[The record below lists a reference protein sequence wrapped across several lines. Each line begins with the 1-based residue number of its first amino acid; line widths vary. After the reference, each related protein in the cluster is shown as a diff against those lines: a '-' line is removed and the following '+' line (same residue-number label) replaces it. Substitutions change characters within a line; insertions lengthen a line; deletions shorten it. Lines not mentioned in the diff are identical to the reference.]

1 MFLAIREIRHNKLR
15 YGLIIGMI
23 ALIGYLIFMLMGLM
37 LGLANENTAA
47 IKSWDTQTVYLN
59 KNANENLSQ
68 SLVSKSQVG
77 QLGSHEALVGTTP
90 VVIKKT
96 TGHASKQSIQF
107 MGLSKKQYLYQKKLE
122 LVAGRKPRNNNEII
136 LDESLKDKGYHIGN
150 TVILNSQGKS
160 LKVVGFV
167 KNAKLNISPLAI
179 GSLST
184 WQQLKGTNGQYN
196 ASGIFSDQKTSH
208 HHPQLAKYSVHEF
221 IQKLP
226 GYSAQ
231 NTTFEFMIGFLMII
245 SLIVIAVFLYILTM
259 QKLPEYAVLRA
270 QGIPVSTL
278 TGATFAQAMLLMII
292 GVVISLM
299 VTLITTL
306 LIPQAVPMLISWP
319 VTILVGI
326 SLIVLGAI
334 GALLPVHII
343 TKINPLDA
351 I

>member
-1 MFLAIREIRHNKLR
+1 M
-15 YGLIIGMI
+15 
-23 ALIGYLIFMLMGLM
+23 
-37 LGLANENTAA
+37 
-47 IKSWDTQTVYLN
+47 
-59 KNANENLSQ
+59 
-68 SLVSKSQVG
+68 SKSQIG

-90 VVIKKT
+90 VVMKKM

-150 TVILNSQGKS
+150 TVKLNSQGKS

-184 WQQLKGTNGQYN
+184 WQQLKGTNGQYI

-208 HHPQLAKYSVHEF
+208 HHPKLAKYSVHEF

-292 GVVISLM
+292 GVVISLI